1 MKDIVCVTIVTRAP
15 ITSNYGGTNS
25 SRSVNRNQRLIETRG
40 TRLSKRRH
48 E

>member
-1 MKDIVCVTIVTRAP
+1 MKDIAFVTIVTRAP

-40 TRLSKRRH
+40 TRLSKRH
-48 E
+48 DQ